1 MQAEPSVTGSEPSP
15 HGSSDKP
22 ISFTSVQAYRSVVLA
37 LAVLVIGIAIW
48 PKQTTRPICVASI
61 EVALDPPF
69 CDSAAGQALL
79 SDVYR
84 EVSETEA
91 LLEVVDLAWNQWAQT
106 QDSSR
111 PLDRAGWAEWLAA
124 NLVVKGE
131 TNTLDDYLLVH
142 VAVEGIDDPFVPH
155 LVNQVALSLSTRIDR
170 ELTRDDIFRRW
181 ERERDQL
188 QQTLASRRDWLE
200 RFDETLSRQA
210 SELQVITAGHTGT
223 VPTTS
228 TSLVSA
234 DRSSLN
240 QGQLPPDTA
249 LLLAEIEMRADEL
262 QRLTEENFWTAA
274 NPERLRRLQD
284 LDQLKSRA
292 CSRTQAIGRSP
303 RDFPLLDSVTHQVQA
318 AGTTTIHENEYF
330 RSPSGNRSRAGDGR
344 RGLEQ
349 LSSTASAR
357 SMNSRPTR
365 LHCYSTMSVSC
376 CSGDARGSTGTA
388 APTHARVLE
397 LAHPATK
404 NVEAI
409 RSSHWLLLGLMST
422 ALAMAFGWNLAR
434 QPSRFFTTDEV
445 GEELALP
452 VLGVIAGDGHPPR
465 GFWATVKRHERRIQ
479 WGCEVVLLATLAVV
493 LLSLLI
499 NPQLFG
505 VMVDRPL
512 DGLARSLQTVFG

>member
-1 MQAEPSVTGSEPSP
+1 MS
-15 HGSSDKP
+15 
-22 ISFTSVQAYRSVVLA
+22 
-37 LAVLVIGIAIW
+37 
-48 PKQTTRPICVASI
+48 
-61 EVALDPPF
+61 
-69 CDSAAGQALL
+69 
-79 SDVYR
+79 
-84 EVSETEA
+84 
-91 LLEVVDLAWNQWAQT
+91 
-106 QDSSR
+106 
-111 PLDRAGWAEWLAA
+111 
-124 NLVVKGE
+124 
-131 TNTLDDYLLVH
+131 
-142 VAVEGIDDPFVPH
+142 
-155 LVNQVALSLSTRIDR
+155 
-170 ELTRDDIFRRW
+170 
-181 ERERDQL
+181 
-188 QQTLASRRDWLE
+188 
-200 RFDETLSRQA
+200 
-210 SELQVITAGHTGT
+210 
-223 VPTTS
+223 
-228 TSLVSA
+228 
-234 DRSSLN
+234 

-274 NPERLRRLQD
+274 NPERLRRLQN

-292 CSRTQAIGRSP
+292 AHELQAIGRSP

-330 RSPSGNRSRAGDGR
+330 PSRQAETDRVHATDDA
-344 RGLEQ
+344 LEQ
-349 LSSTASAR
+349 LSSTASTLDELKTNAASLLLDDER
-357 SMNSRPTR
+357 LMLQWNSWFD
-365 LHCYSTMSVSC
+365 
-376 CSGDARGSTGTA
+376 GNA